1 MDKKDK
7 DYIQDLWSKIFR
19 QSDLMDKVVEW
30 LENEVY
36 DGAEV
41 VAEYENEDHP
51 DGQRPKCTDGTDD
64 IIYGRSECAESL
76 LNQIKKWQGE

>member
-1 MDKKDK
+1 MNKK
-7 DYIQDLWSKIFR
+7 
-19 QSDLMDKVVEW
+19 DLMDQVVEW

-41 VAEYENEDHP
+41 VAEYNKDHP

-64 IIYGRSECAESL
+64 IIYGRHECAESL
-76 LNQIKKWQGE
+76 LNQIKKWQGEQK